1 MVFLAAQT
9 DDYQMSKCELLYF
22 LCSNTKSLCQLGQ
35 DLVLG
40 TYERIYTQKETDE
53 CYLPSCKKPMH
64 FFSDCLCVF
73 STRIFISSGDRAY
86 ITPCWD
92 SHYKTK
98 ESDLY
103 LALLVQWLF
112 QNKFIYL
119 VQLSY
124 QNQTPKMWKGL
135 LTGCS
140 LPCQE
145 H

>member
-64 FFSDCLCVF
+64 FFQIACVF
-73 STRIFISSGDRAY
+73 SPPEFSSGVGIEPISLHAETHITRLKNQIY
-86 ITPCWD
+86 I
-92 SHYKTK
+92 
-98 ESDLY
+98 
-103 LALLVQWLF
+103 WL
-112 QNKFIYL
+112 
-119 VQLSY
+119 
-124 QNQTPKMWKGL
+124 
-135 LTGCS
+135 C
-140 LPCQE
+140 
-145 H
+145 